1 MKYRYIFL
9 FLLVGLLATMPV
21 LAACDGDETETS
33 INPTKVPFSID
44 VTPVIMEDTI
54 VGQSCVFLVTVSD
67 EEATGGESALV
78 SISAIATGAA
88 VTVGPK
94 EIAPGSVSEV
104 VVIPDETSIGQ
115 PLTVTIEGK
124 RGEITETEFV
134 TLTVQERPLIIRE
147 LATKATE
154 LRDRFIPWLEE
165 NHPDLDITGETEWT
179 GAVIYPTTQDSIRY
193 YLFFSEN
200 WEMGIR
206 WQAVDGATN
215 WVKIY
220 LRLRTAELTPSEAFE
235 ISSVSAN
242 EDPQSITPPNAVWR

>member
-9 FLLVGLLATMPV
+9 SLLVGLLAITPA
-21 LAACDGDETETS
+21 LAACDGDENGTS
-33 INPTKVPFSID
+33 INPTLVPFSID

-67 EEATGGESALV
+67 EEETGGESTLV
-78 SISAIATGAA
+78 SISATATSAT

-94 EIAPGSVSEV
+94 EITPGYVSEV
-104 VVIPDETSIGQ
+104 VVIPDETSIGE

-124 RGEITETEFV
+124 RGGMTETEFV
-134 TLTVQERPLIIRE
+134 TLTVQARPPTIGE

-165 NHPDLDITGETEWT
+165 NYPDLEITGETEWK
-179 GAVIYPTTQDSIRY
+179 GAVIYPTTQDSIRH

-206 WQAVDGATN
+206 WQEAEGAAD

-220 LRLRTAELTPSEAFE
+220 LRLRTAELVPSEAFE

-242 EDPQSITPPNAVWR
+242 EEPHAVTPPNAVWR